1 MLCLKIN
8 YVDMKKFR
16 VYMVICTLLLQ
27 SNYLISQNQTNT
39 NSSDFEKRLSNLEN
53 YKENINTVSKI
64 EVQAAKEELKKEF
77 DSDYKN
83 VRNLLALIL
92 GLGLP
97 TTLYAVYMMY
107 WGFSKKM
114 KNIIN
119 EKIETIVEH
128 KREEIIKLINNQE
141 FEKNLKNNKKLLVI
155 SENED
160 AQDEIKRMMS
170 NFKFKNLTFRINKSF
185 QNMPEHDLIIFNNCD
200 DSLTQQDINEF
211 MDSID
216 DEDTYFVAYTSKQ
229 LERNPRLNFA
239 NSKFTLYHNILTTL
253 SFVETLKQDE

>member
-1 MLCLKIN
+1 
-8 YVDMKKFR
+8 MKKIK
-16 VYMVICTLLLQ
+16 VISLFCLFLLQ
-27 SNYLISQNQTNT
+27 SNYMLSQNSAKLNPT
-39 NSSDFEKRLSNLEN
+39 DIERRLSTLEN
-53 YKENINTVSKI
+53 YKENIDNVSKI

-97 TTLYAVYMMY
+97 ATLYTVYMMF
-107 WGFSKKM
+107 WGVNKKM
-114 KNIIN
+114 KNLIN

-170 NFKFKNLTFRINKSF
+170 NFKFKNLAFRINKSF
-185 QNMPEHDLIIFNNCD
+185 QNIPEHDLIIFNNCD

-211 MDSID
+211 MDSIT

>member
-1 MLCLKIN
+1 
-8 YVDMKKFR
+8 MKKFR
-16 VYMVICTLLLQ
+16 AYVLVCMFLLQ
-27 SNYLISQNQTNT
+27 SNYLISQNQTST
-39 NSSDFEKRLSNLEN
+39 TSTDIEKRLSNLEN
-53 YKENINTVSKI
+53 YKENIDNVSKI
-64 EVQAAKEELKKEF
+64 EVQAAKEDLKKEL
-77 DSDYKN
+77 DSDYET
-83 VRNLLALIL
+83 VRNLLVLIL
-92 GLGLP
+92 GIGLP
-97 TTLYAVYMMY
+97 ATSYTVYMMF
-107 WGFSKKM
+107 WGFNKKM
-114 KNIIN
+114 KNLIN

-160 AQDEIKRMMS
+160 AQNEIKRMMS
-170 NFKFKNLTFRINKSF
+170 NFKFKNLIFRINKSF
-185 QNMPEHDLIIFNNCD
+185 QNMPEHDLVIFNNCD

-211 MDSID
+211 MNSIT

>member
-1 MLCLKIN
+1 MR
-8 YVDMKKFR
+8 KFR
-16 VYMVICTLLLQ
+16 IYILLFMLLLQ
-27 SNYLISQNQTNT
+27 STQVISQNQTSTNT
-39 NSSDFEKRLSNLEN
+39 NLADIEKRLNNLED
-53 YKENINTVSKI
+53 YKENIDNVSKI

-77 DSDYKN
+77 ESDYEN
-83 VRNLLALIL
+83 VRNLLAVIL

-97 TTLYAVYMMY
+97 ATLYTVYMMF
-107 WGFSKKM
+107 WGFNKKM
-114 KNIIN
+114 KNLIN

-185 QNMPEHDLIIFNNCD
+185 NNMPEHDLVVFNNCD
-200 DSLTQQDINEF
+200 DSLTQQDINDF
-211 MDSID
+211 MNSIT
-216 DEDTYFVAYTSKQ
+216 DEDTYFVAYTSRQ